1 MNNKKG
7 FSLIELLV
15 VIAIIA
21 ILAALLLP
29 ALAKSKQSASKALC
43 ISNQK
48 QLNYAMS
55 QLALDSGDK
64 IAYASAWHNEPTA
77 PRAWVADSMSGGSR
91 WSKWAQTERSL
102 IWSPLFEYA
111 GKGIYRCPEDKSMVS
126 WNGERW
132 GMAESVNTNEI
143 TTVRRARSYSMNIFM
158 GGWSGWPFMHD
169 IQYKIHHKY
178 SDVVD
183 PSKMFTFIEMPAE
196 SINAGNFRVVPTLK
210 GKESIFS
217 MDWPGIYHIN
227 GSVIS
232 FADGHAEFRRWL
244 EELTKNIPE
253 HVRDPNTS
261 RETVLSPNNRD
272 IKWLQ
277 ERAVYPDPNDHPWK
291 GWLGGG
297 IGRYIREWNLRE
309 LSGPFGEPKLYDSW
323 GWYWDDEWE

>member
-55 QLALDSGDK
+55 QLALDSDDK
-64 IAYASAWHNEPTA
+64 IAYASAWHDEPTA

-91 WSKWAQTERSL
+91 WSKWAQTDRSL
-102 IWSPLFEYA
+102 IWSPLFKYA

-126 WNGERW
+126 WDGERW
-132 GMAESVNTNEI
+132 GMAQTVNSNK
-143 TTVRRARSYSMNIFM
+143 TTIVRRARSYSMNIFV
-158 GGWSGWPFMHD
+158 GGWSGWPFLYD
-169 IQYKIHHKY
+169 NQFKVHHKY

-183 PSKMFTFIEMPAE
+183 PSNLFSFIEMPAE
-196 SINAGNFRVVPTLK
+196 SINAGNFRVVPVLK
-210 GKESIFS
+210 GKQSVFS
-217 MDWPGIYHIN
+217 MDWPGVYHIN
-227 GSVIS
+227 GSVVS
-232 FADGHAEFRRWL
+232 FIDGHAEFKRWL
-244 EELTKNIPE
+244 EESTIIIPE
-253 HVRDPNTS
+253 HVKNPNTS
-261 RETVLSPNNRD
+261 LEQVISPDNRD
-272 IKWLQ
+272 LKWLQ
-277 ERAVYPDPNDHPWK
+277 AKAVIPDPNDHPWK
-291 GWLGGG
+291 GFIGGG

-309 LSGPFGEPKLYDSW
+309 IDGKLYDSW